1 MSDLPEV
8 SQVTEIKPD
17 CKYIIE
23 VPASMSQDNFRATV
37 EQIREWWKSG
47 ESILLLGGGLTLK
60 KVESEPL
67 VSQSENTPQ

>member
-1 MSDLPEV
+1 MSDAPQA
-8 SQVTEIKPD
+8 SQVIEIKPD

-23 VPASMSQDNFRATV
+23 VPASMSQEYFRATV
-37 EQIREWWKSG
+37 DQIREWWKSG
-47 ESILLLGGGLTLK
+47 ESILLLGGGLTLR